1 MKIGSHM
8 DMKAPDY
15 LLGAIQKTI
24 ENEATALMVYT
35 GAPQNTVRKS
45 VSTFHIPEAHSL
57 MQEAGI
63 PLENMIIHAPYI
75 INLANTEKKETY
87 DLAVQVLRSE
97 IERTSQMGAK
107 YLVLHPGS
115 CLKATR
121 EEGIAS
127 IAKGLNEV
135 IQKDCPVTVL
145 LETMAGKGSEI
156 GREFQELAKIIS
168 LVNYPE
174 HIGICMDTCHMHDA
188 GYDMHDFDGVLEEF
202 EKYISLDRVKVIHV
216 NDSKNVQGAHKD
228 RHANIGN
235 GEIGFE
241 ALCKIVHHER
251 LQEVVKILETPYI
264 NDLAPYKAEIAML
277 RQKEYHPEWLEE
289 L

>member
-1 MKIGSHM
+1 M
-8 DMKAPDY
+8 DMKAPEY

-24 ENEATALMVYT
+24 ENNATALMVYT

-45 VSTFHIPEAHSL
+45 ISTFNIPQAHAL
-57 MQEAGI
+57 MQEAG
-63 PLENMIIHAPYI
+63 LSLDNMIIHAPYI

-87 DLAVQVLRSE
+87 ELAVQVLKSE
-97 IERTSQMGAK
+97 IDRTFKMGGK

-121 EEGIAS
+121 EEGITS

-135 IQKDCPVTVL
+135 IEKDCPVTVL

-156 GREFQELAKIIS
+156 GREFKELADIIS

-188 GYDMHDFDGVLEEF
+188 GYDLHDFDSVLEEF
-202 EKYISLDRVKVIHV
+202 EKYIRFDRLKVIHV
-216 NDSKNVQGAHKD
+216 NDSKNIQGAHKD
-228 RHANIGN
+228 RHTNIGN
-235 GEIGFE
+235 GEIGFDT
-241 ALCKIVHHER
+241 LCKIVHHER
-251 LQEVVKILETPYI
+251 LQDVVKILETPYI
-264 NDLAPYKAEIAML
+264 NDKAPYKAEIEML
-277 RQKEYHPEWLEE
+277 RQKQYHPEWLEE